1 MTRTNVRLED
11 TGIVHAHARSNQQI
25 ARCGVEYIRDGQKRF
40 MLDNRCVGSD
50 TEDPVD
56 CMTCLVRS
64 EWENA
69 DIREIIAANS
79 VKDIQEGEDMRYVD
93 ALTWQGH
100 KGGGIVNVQIIAT
113 THRKA
118 PGKRRET
125 RCGLRFIR
133 PRWPG
138 DLDGIDG
145 FNRPIG
151 RRTKTDVDCMSCLVR
166 IERSFR

>member
-100 KGGGIVNVQIIAT
+100 KGG
-113 THRKA
+113 
-118 PGKRRET
+118 E
-125 RCGLRFIR
+125 L
-133 PRWPG
+133 
-138 DLDGIDG
+138 
-145 FNRPIG
+145 
-151 RRTKTDVDCMSCLVR
+151 
-166 IERSFR
+166 